1 MSKPSHKASSLGE
14 ERVIEVPQLV
24 AYYVTNLIGAGIFV
38 IPAIA
43 QERAGAWVLG
53 AWLFLTLCSWPMARI
68 FARISLDYP
77 NSNGILYFISQYG
90 SPRLGY
96 ALSMLTM
103 LIMIGGNPIMGLVA
117 ARYAIAAFH
126 LPGEWLYELGIA
138 FMLLSVGFN
147 MLGLRNSA
155 RMQTALVVLTT
166 TCLLGLVGLVF
177 VNGGAATWPE
187 ANQFEVEPFLAAL
200 AICFFAFLGWEN
212 VSTIAP
218 NVRDPERS
226 FRLAT
231 LISVPLVGLLYLSV
245 SLALLLATKGTLHT
259 GDYAVLDH
267 LVTGLGFG
275 KATLFTNCLALV
287 VVVLS
292 TNAWVLAASRLL
304 AATARD
310 GHLPSIFARQSKSAI
325 PFHALLALA
334 VTYVLTL
341 LLFRTSSHA
350 ETTLIEFVT
359 GGFVLIYAITF
370 FLAVRR
376 YRKESI
382 IIHAVSSLVLCLV
395 FGLSVP
401 VQLASAATVAAALWL
416 ISGREQRRMSR
427 SRSGNLRSEI

>member
-1 MSKPSHKASSLGE
+1 MSSTLDEAQTTGE
-14 ERVIEVPQLV
+14 ERVIAVPQLV

-43 QERAGAWVLG
+43 QERAGTWVLG

-77 NSNGILYFISQYG
+77 NNNGILHFISQCG

-117 ARYAIAAFH
+117 ARYAIAAFNI
-126 LPGEWLYELGIA
+126 PGEWLYELGIG

-155 RMQTALVVLTT
+155 RVQTTLVVLTT
-166 TCLLGLVGLVF
+166 TCLLSLVGLVF
-177 VNGGAATWPE
+177 ANSGTTSWPE
-187 ANQFEVEPFLAAL
+187 SSSFEVEQFLGAL
-200 AICFFAFLGWEN
+200 AICFFTFLGWEN

-218 NVRDPERS
+218 SVRKPERS

-245 SLALLLATKGTLHT
+245 AIALLLVTQGTIRT

-267 LVTGLGFG
+267 LVSGAGFG
-275 KATLFTNCLALV
+275 NATLFTNCLALV
-287 VVVLS
+287 VVILS

-310 GHLPSIFARQSKSAI
+310 GHLPAVFARQGKAQI
-325 PFHALLALA
+325 PFHALAALA
-334 VTYVLTL
+334 VTYTLTL
-341 LLFRTSSHA
+341 LIFRSSSNA
-350 ETTLIEFVT
+350 EGTLIEFVS
-359 GGFVLIYAITF
+359 GGFVLIYATTF
-370 FLAVRR
+370 ALAVRR
-376 YRKESI
+376 YRKESVV
-382 IIHAVSSLVLCLV
+382 IHALASLILCLV

-401 VQLASAATVAAALWL
+401 VQLSAATAIAAAIWL
-416 ISGREQRRMSR
+416 ISGWGSIQAAGIR
-427 SRSGNLRSEI
+427 SSAK